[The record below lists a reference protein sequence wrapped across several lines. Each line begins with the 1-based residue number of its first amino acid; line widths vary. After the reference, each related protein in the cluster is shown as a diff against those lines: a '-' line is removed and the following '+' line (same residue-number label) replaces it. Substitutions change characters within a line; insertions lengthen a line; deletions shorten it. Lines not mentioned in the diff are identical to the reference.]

1 MNYIELLQQI
11 FQICIIPL
19 IGVLTT
25 FLIQFIKIKQEE
37 ILGKV
42 ENEALEKYIKMLS
55 DTITACV
62 IATNQTYVN
71 SLKEQG
77 KFDATAQKIALQ
89 MTYDAVLKILSEDA
103 KEYLTNAFG
112 DLEAFINQKIEES
125 VNQNRLVISN

>member
-11 FQICIIPL
+11 FQVCIIPL
-19 IGVLTT
+19 IGVLTA

-37 ILGKV
+37 ILGKA
-42 ENEALEKYIKMLS
+42 ENETLEKYIKMLS

-77 KFDATAQKIALQ
+77 KFDAAAQKIALQ

-125 VNQNRLVISN
+125 VNQNRLVISD

>member
-1 MNYIELLQQI
+1 MNYIELLEQI
-11 FQICIIPL
+11 FQVCIIPL

-37 ILGKV
+37 VLGKV
-42 ENEALEKYIKMLS
+42 DNETLEKYIKMLS

-77 KFDATAQKIALQ
+77 KFDAAAQKIALQ
-89 MTYDAVLKILSEDA
+89 MTYNAVLKILSKDA

-125 VNQNRLVISN
+125 VNQNRLVIND

>member
-11 FQICIIPL
+11 FQVCIIPL

-42 ENEALEKYIKMLS
+42 ENETLEKYIKMLS

-77 KFDATAQKIALQ
+77 KFDAAAQKIALQ
-89 MTYDAVLKILSEDA
+89 MTYNTVLKILSEDA

-125 VNQNRLVISN
+125 VNQNRLVISD

>member
-1 MNYIELLQQI
+1 MNYIELLEQI
-11 FQICIIPL
+11 FQVCIIPL

-37 ILGKV
+37 VLGKV
-42 ENEALEKYIKMLS
+42 DNETLEKYIKMLS

-77 KFDATAQKIALQ
+77 KFDAAAQKIALQ

-125 VNQNRLVISN
+125 VNQNRLVIND

>member
-1 MNYIELLQQI
+1 MNYIELLEQI
-11 FQICIIPL
+11 FQVCIIPL

-37 ILGKV
+37 VLGKV
-42 ENEALEKYIKMLS
+42 DNETLEKYIKMLS

-77 KFDATAQKIALQ
+77 KFDAAAQKIALQ

-125 VNQNRLVISN
+125 VNQNRLVISD